1 MENLNL
7 TGSADFT
14 AMFDA
19 LDTAEKRMRDFAQI
33 APNITPKLDLRD
45 QLRALDDLDA
55 RLKKISEYGLKI
67 PRAPRAPATPGTPA
81 PDAPLGPTPQDNS
94 QADQLRKRLVE
105 IHNLAAI
112 LRNDFQAAGSAV
124 DITDEEVAQLQGR
137 VQTLQGELRELRPI
151 AEATF
156 GKASSEVKNLTLTT
170 AQLQRTVLGAT
181 NQMSRMG
188 IASQFKLGIDN
199 SVLTQNP
206 QQAVNGAVQLVRVYE
221 QARLGSLSFQKALD
235 RQNVSVAQ
243 AEAFVERY
251 AERFNVVPSAVQSTM
266 KVLLNNGYT
275 VAQAQETLERY
286 AASALVAAKDVGG
299 AVEALAS
306 DVQMGTT
313 VLSNQYGI
321 TANQATAWNQYAKSI
336 NVAADALTAEQKAEG
351 YLWALRRETAND
363 MRDAD
368 TILQGVG
375 GTLGKTSQEFRK
387 AQQELGEAL
396 LPTVTNGAKQLTRL
410 LQEFNKLDP
419 AVKNTVVT
427 AGTFLVAWGGI
438 RVILGPVLG
447 LFKSAVPVL
456 KQLTQGAG
464 KAGAARA
471 AGELGEGLAGAA
483 GKAKGLNKGLIEL
496 SEVGKQKGLWAKLGD
511 GVKTLIT
518 PIRNGLPVIGQFV
531 KSLAA
536 NPATKGGLYGAVAA
550 LGYGVGTLISKF
562 VTFKGLSVGE
572 HVQNFSLKAFSG
584 YSQEDVNKLRLEEI
598 RTVATTKALQAQ
610 AQARKK
616 LRDEQN
622 KDIRASE
629 GRRLNMELDLA
640 VEQAVLDR
648 ARKIGDQGA
657 ALAAQDR
664 IKTLTQALGFE
675 RQNRATIEDSIKA
688 AEKLRD
694 LEEKRRPV
702 LEALWK
708 TQAELAARSFDIQVG
723 AKSNFEQDFIA
734 IRREFGEQR
743 KQLEAQLKN
752 EKDVVIKAEIK
763 TTLDKLDR
771 VEGRA
776 ITARTAEEL
785 KAGADEVAAAQRDVE
800 AARLGVMKE
809 GAGQRQAQLE
819 QELRAIRDE
828 YAPKV
833 KAALENALLVKG
845 PDRAA
850 FQQQAGQLQGLQRQ
864 AEGYARQAAAKDLE
878 RIREEEEKKAEE
890 ERKKIEERVRAAQEA
905 EGRVLQARAQ
915 AADTVARI
923 VEGEKTRELRLYG
936 QSATG
941 RLKIEQRYA
950 QAIGSARQQAVL
962 LQAQA
967 EARALQ
973 RTYDDQMK
981 FAKDAGAQRGELEAN
996 ARTEYL
1002 TKLSTLEQDTA
1013 LKVRDIQLGVQQDV
1027 LNARLAV
1034 QQEALDRELK
1044 NIGTATGAE
1053 LTSLRVRLQARRT
1066 AAISR
1071 GDVQTAEQLAA
1082 ALRQIETLNTDRVAD
1097 LKRLIQEAGKGAVDL
1112 RQRLTD
1118 ALPKNP
1124 LQKARSEAASPFNS
1138 IIKDAQARVADL
1150 NKAYGKIGTPTAA
1163 QTTLFRKAVAEQNT
1177 IIRDAQLE
1185 RNQAILTAEQATNR
1199 QLLADRRALAR
1210 EEIEAALKVAQSD
1223 EKREELRLRLLGLD
1237 RSRLMEVNAELR
1249 ALNGR
1254 ANAEERIAAL
1264 RREQWTLEGRIAEY
1278 SEGQQQRA
1286 EALEAS
1292 LLNLTRAQVDRMETL
1307 ALTDQEVTRSREARL
1322 ALALQELAV
1331 LDQRI
1336 KKAREE
1342 KADAATQNDLQAQRI
1357 GAAVQVAQAER
1368 ALIDQALRAS
1378 EQQLATD
1385 QARARAKGRIL
1396 ALGDDAV
1403 AAARTELRFIRQG
1416 MEYHAARLANAKDLK
1431 LTSDQVR
1438 ESEEALFN
1446 GQADLAEGERALTR
1460 AMQDRL
1466 TLARNIEEALRA
1478 VNDASAAQGTDLEQ
1492 AALRMDEATRKLQRA
1507 RAGAT
1512 ETLARVANGE
1522 MMTDEDVTRL
1532 GNLTEAIR
1540 EQRDA
1545 VRELGDEYRKQV
1557 ESIGGLSDAIAN
1569 LNDTISPKTK
1579 TGEKEF
1585 SAQREIQDLRRL
1597 ESRRSIAL
1605 SQLEKAIQEGDPE
1618 KITQA
1623 LNNVNTQEQAY
1634 RKEVERLKKEGYGPY
1649 LNLVDQQKDRVI
1661 KNVKD
1666 AQGVLDDL
1674 IADGMTNLN
1683 EAEAL
1688 QKKADADSGD
1698 SVVVRTADALAD
1710 AMNSGSAL
1718 LADRV
1723 LESLANG
1730 ADLIEQ
1736 AVKRV
1741 QAIQVT
1747 VPDADVRAQ
1756 GVQEGDVTNY
1766 GDFILYW
1773 QNQQM
1778 PTPPDLR
1785 AMFRQ
1790 FQQWAADEA
1799 RRNPPCRR

>member
-55 RLKKISEYGLKI
+55 RLKKLSDYGLKA
-67 PRAPRAPATPGTPA
+67 PRAPSVPATPGTPA
-81 PDAPLGPTPQDNS
+81 PGAPLGPTPEDTS

-351 YLWALRRETAND
+351 YLRALRRETAND

-427 AGTFLVAWGGI
+427 LGTFLVAIGGL

-610 AQARKK
+610 AEARKK

-629 GRRLNMELDLA
+629 GRRLNMELELA
-640 VEQAVLDR
+640 GEQAVLDR

-688 AEKLRD
+688 AERLQD

-702 LEALWK
+702 LEALRK
-708 TQAELAARSFDIQVG
+708 TQAELAARSFEIQVG

-800 AARLGVMKE
+800 AARLNAMQE
-809 GAGQRQAQLE
+809 GAGQRDAQLQ

-828 YAPKV
+828 YAPKI

-850 FQQQAGQLQGLQRQ
+850 FQQQAGQLQGLQLQ

-878 RIREEEEKKAEE
+878 RIREEE
-890 ERKKIEERVRAAQEA
+890 RKKVEERVRAAQEA
-905 EGRVLQARAQ
+905 EGRVLQARAL
-915 AADTVARI
+915 AADSVARV
-923 VEGEKTRELRLYG
+923 VEGEKARELQLYG

-950 QAIGSARQQAVL
+950 QSITSSRQQAVL

-1027 LNARLAV
+1027 LNARLTV

-1044 NIGTATGAE
+1044 NISTATGAE

-1150 NKAYGKIGTPTAA
+1150 NKAYGKIGAPTAA

-1210 EEIEAALKVAQSD
+1210 EEIEAALKVTQSD

-1237 RSRLMEVNAELR
+1237 QSRLMEVNAELR

-1322 ALALQELAV
+1322 ALALQELTI

-1342 KADAATQNDLQAQRI
+1342 KAAEATQNDLQAQRI
-1357 GAAVQVAQAER
+1357 AAAVQVAQAER

-1438 ESEEALFN
+1438 ESEEALMN
-1446 GQADLAEGERALTR
+1446 GQADLAEGERTLTR

-1466 TLARNIEEALRA
+1466 TLARNIEDALRG
-1478 VNDASAAQGTDLEQ
+1478 VNEASVAQGTDLDQ
-1492 AALRMDEATRKLQRA
+1492 AILRMDEATRKLQRA
-1507 RAGAT
+1507 RTGVT
-1512 ETLARVANGE
+1512 ETLARVTNGE
-1522 MMTDEDVTRL
+1522 LMTDEDVIRL
-1532 GNLTEAIR
+1532 NNLTDAIR

-1557 ESIGGLSDAIAN
+1557 ESIGGLSDAIGN
-1569 LNDTISPKTK
+1569 LNETIRPKTAS
-1579 TGEKEF
+1579 GGKEF
-1585 SAQREIQDLRRL
+1585 SVQREIQDLRRL

-1623 LNNVNTQEQAY
+1623 LNAVNTQEQAY
-1634 RKEVERLKKEGYGPY
+1634 RKEVERLNKEGYGPY
-1649 LNLVDQQKDRVI
+1649 LNLVDQQKRRVI
-1661 KNVKD
+1661 GNVQA
-1666 AQGVLDDL
+1666 AQDVLDNL

-1688 QKKADADSGD
+1688 QKKADANSGD
-1698 SVVVRTADALAD
+1698 SVPLRTAEALAD
-1710 AMNSGSAL
+1710 AMNNGSAL

-1723 LESLANG
+1723 LESLASG

-1756 GVQEGDVTNY
+1756 GVQEGDVTTY
-1766 GDFILYW
+1766 GDFIVYW

-1778 PTPPDLR
+1778 PTPTDWR
-1785 AMFRQ
+1785 AIYRQ
-1790 FQQWAADEA
+1790 FEQWRKDDE